1 MTDYRA
7 PIDDI
12 RFCIRHA
19 AGLDRLLQLEAFSG
33 FDADDVYQILEEAG
47 RFAGEVVAP
56 TNVIGDRKGCR
67 IVDGRVLTPDGFL
80 QTGE

>member
-33 FDADDVYQILEEAG
+33 FDVDDVYQIL
-47 RFAGEVVAP
+47 
-56 TNVIGDRKGCR
+56 
-67 IVDGRVLTPDGFL
+67 
-80 QTGE
+80 